1 MGTPAPLSGPVVV
14 LGSTGMLGRAV
25 ASLLRARE
33 ARLITNARPDFDLR
47 SRASIDRAIG
57 AGTAVVI
64 NCAAYTDVDGA
75 EVDPEAAR
83 AANATGVARIAE
95 RCRDTGAVMVHFSTD
110 YVFDGRA
117 SAPYPPDHPRH
128 PVNAYGRSKA
138 EGEDAIAA
146 SGAEFLLLRTSWLYA
161 PWSKNFVRTIARIGA
176 ERPLLKVV
184 NDQRGRPTSA
194 EHLAETTL
202 ALLAARARGVHHATD
217 GGECTWFEFASAIV
231 RGLSLSGR
239 VEPCT
244 TAEFPRPA
252 PRPGYSVL
260 DVTST
265 EAILGGLRP
274 WSECLADVL
283 KRLERPL

>member
-1 MGTPAPLSGPVVV
+1 MGTAAPLSGPVVV

-25 ASLLRARE
+25 TSLLRARE
-33 ARLITNARPDFDLR
+33 ATVVTPARPEFDLG
-47 SRASIDRAIG
+47 SRASIDRAIDR
-57 AGTAVVI
+57 GTAVVI

-75 EVDPEAAR
+75 EAHPAAAR
-83 AANATGVARIAE
+83 AANATGVGWIAE
-95 RCRDTGAVMVHFSTD
+95 RCRAVNAVLVHFSTD

-117 SAPYPPDHPRH
+117 TSPYLPSHPKH
-128 PVNAYGRSKA
+128 PMNEYGRSKS

-146 SGAEFLLLRTSWLYA
+146 SGAGFLLLRTSWLYA

-176 ERPLLKVV
+176 ERPVLKVV

-202 ALLAARARGVHHATD
+202 AMVAAGARGVHHAAD

-231 RGLSLSGR
+231 RGLSLPGR

-260 DVTST
+260 DVSST
-265 EAILGGLRP
+265 EAIIGRLRP
-274 WSECLADVL
+274 WGGCLADVL
-283 KRLERPL
+283 ERLERPL